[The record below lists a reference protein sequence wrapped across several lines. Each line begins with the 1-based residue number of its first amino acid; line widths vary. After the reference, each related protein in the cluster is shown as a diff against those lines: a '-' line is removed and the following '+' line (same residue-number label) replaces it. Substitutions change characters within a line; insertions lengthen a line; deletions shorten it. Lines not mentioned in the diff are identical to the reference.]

1 MGLKANTPLLAV
13 DIGSNSIKVVQL
25 KGSPKRYE
33 LTHFHFLPL
42 DPEAVMD
49 GVIRDEDA
57 VADALSKCIKGIK
70 TKTPFAVASVSGEAV
85 IIKKIQVP
93 MMDYKELEE
102 SIKQEAEQYIP
113 FDIDDVRIGFHQL
126 GASAREEDA
135 LEDEEEKQEI
145 LLVAVQNE
153 IIESREDVLVK
164 AGLRPA
170 IIDLDAFAMVNA
182 MSIST
187 NLEEQGAVALID
199 LGASFSHLN
208 IIIDGITTFT
218 RDIPI
223 GGNLSTQ
230 NLMSKFEVDYDVAE
244 GFKMG
249 IIPPDMEKREIIEI
263 IVESFDGII
272 EEVRKS
278 FEFISTTSNA
288 QVDHVFLTGGG
299 ALLQGV
305 DGLMADR
312 LGVTAEVFDPL
323 RGITISKDLKDHETI
338 KKYSPLA
345 MVALGLATRRFE
357 KYFKEKN

>member
-13 DIGSNSIKVVQL
+13 DIGSNSIKVAQL
-25 KGSPKRYE
+25 KGSPKKYE
-33 LTHFHFLPL
+33 LMNLNVIPL

-49 GVIRDEDA
+49 GVIRDEEV
-57 VADALSKCIKGIK
+57 VAEALSKGLKK
-70 TKTPFAVASVSGEAV
+70 QKNLTPYAVSSVAGEAV

-93 MMDYKELEE
+93 KMDEKELEE

-113 FDIDDVRIGFHQL
+113 FDIDDVRIAFHPL
-126 GASAREEDA
+126 GVSRREEDA
-135 LEDEEEKQEI
+135 LEDEEEKQDI

-164 AGLRPA
+164 AGLKPV

-182 MSIST
+182 MSISR
-187 NLEEQGAVALID
+187 NLAELGAVALID

-208 IIIDGITTFT
+208 IIIDGIATFS
-218 RDIPI
+218 RSIPI
-223 GGNLSTQ
+223 GGNLCTQ
-230 NLMSKFEVDYDVAE
+230 TLMSKFDADYDEAE
-244 GFKMG
+244 DLKKGV
-249 IIPPDMEKREIIEI
+249 IPSDIEKREIIEI

-278 FEFISTTSNA
+278 FEFISTTSNV

-305 DGLMADR
+305 DGLVADR
-312 LGVTAEVFDPL
+312 LGITAEIFDPL
-323 RGITISKDLKDHETI
+323 RGITIPRSFNDRDLLNKMA
-338 KKYSPLA
+338 PLA
-345 MVALGLATRRFE
+345 MVALGLSTRRFD
-357 KYFKEKN
+357 YFNK